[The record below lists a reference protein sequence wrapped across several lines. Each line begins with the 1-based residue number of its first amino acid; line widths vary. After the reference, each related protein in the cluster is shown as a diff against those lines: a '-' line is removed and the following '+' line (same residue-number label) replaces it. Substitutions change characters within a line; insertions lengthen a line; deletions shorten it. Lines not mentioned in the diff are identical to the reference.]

1 MVRGVVLFE
10 QRFWA
15 GLLDGTIT
23 VAFRRWRR
31 PHSRTGGTQ
40 RIPGGVLA
48 VDAVDVVVADAIGE
62 DNARRSGFGSRA
74 DLLAELD
81 GRGDDPI
88 YRVRFHF
95 AGPDPRERLR
105 ERSELT
111 PDEATDLTRRL
122 ERLDRAGRNG
132 PWTALV
138 LRTIAQ
144 RPGVRAGDLAE
155 ALGREMQPFKRDV
168 RKLKELG
175 LTESLEVG
183 YRLSPR
189 GRSALERLDLE
200 AGRPSGRIRPTSTER
215 GHG

>member
-1 MVRGVVLFE
+1 LFE

-23 VAFRRWRR
+23 VAFRRWGR
-31 PHSRTGGTQ
+31 PHARTGGTQ

-62 DNARRSGFGSRA
+62 DDARRSGFGSRA

-81 GRGDDPI
+81 RRGDDPI

-122 ERLDRAGRNG
+122 GRLDRAGRNG

-200 AGRPSGRIRPTSTER
+200 AGRPSGRIRPTSVER
-215 GHG
+215 GHE